1 MAKLVAVTGATGFV
15 GPHLVRALVRHG
27 WTVRLLVRRWKPV
40 PDLDGASVELVLG
53 DLADERALER
63 LTDGVDAVVHAAGL
77 IKARSEDAFM
87 AVNRD
92 GTALLSER
100 ARRAHFLLLSS
111 LAAREPGL
119 SPYAASKRAAE
130 EVLRHRAGPWLA
142 VRAPAVYGPGDRET
156 LAYFQTVDRGFAP
169 RPAVP
174 GARLS
179 LIHVADLVE
188 ALVRAL
194 KADLGPCVYE
204 VDDGHVDGGL
214 VGYTYDDMSRVAGQ
228 ALGRQPL
235 GLSVPRPVLA
245 TVAALNGLRQS
256 VNGSPLILTAGKV
269 AEMFHPDW
277 TVHDRRLAETTAFAA
292 RYDLPGGFADTIA
305 WYREHH
311 WLRNR

>member
-1 MAKLVAVTGATGFV
+1 MNRASSRLVAVTGATGFV

-27 WTVRLLVRRWKPV
+27 WTVRLLIRRWKPV
-40 PDLDGASVELVLG
+40 PELDGASAELVLG
-53 DLADERALER
+53 DLADERALQR
-63 LTDGVDAVVHAAGL
+63 LTDGADAVVHAAGL
-77 IKARSEDAFM
+77 IKARSAEAFM

-92 GTALLSER
+92 GTASLSR
-100 ARRAHFLLLSS
+100 HAPKARLLLLSS

-119 SPYAASKRAAE
+119 SPYAASKQAAE
-130 EVLRHRAGPWLA
+130 EVLKQRAGPWLA

-156 LAYFQTVDRGFAP
+156 LAYFKTVDRGFAP

-174 GARLS
+174 EARLS

-188 ALVRAL
+188 ALAL
-194 KADLGPCVYE
+194 GLEADLRPSVYE
-204 VDDGHVDGGL
+204 VDDGRPGGHS
-214 VGYTYDDMSRVAGQ
+214 YDDMARAAGQ

-235 GLSVPRPVLA
+235 GLSVPRVLLA
-245 TVAALNGLRQS
+245 TLAAVNGLRQS
-256 VNGSPLILTAGKV
+256 LTGKAEILTAGKV

-277 TVHDRRLAETTAFAA
+277 TVHDRRLAETTTFVA
-292 RYDLPGGFADTIA
+292 RYDLPGGFADTVA